1 MTINLTELATQMGV
15 MLLIVAAGY
24 LARRFSW
31 LDPAAD
37 GAFSQII
44 VRMTAP
50 CLVFYGIVGNREKLL
65 SGSLLQVVLAV
76 AGVVTLAGGLAM
88 LLYRGRHLRPDHRSV
103 LRVAT
108 MFGNVSFLGIPLC
121 YGLFGQD
128 DNDSI
133 DGGLGNDGLDG
144 GLGNDSLD
152 GGAGNDVLSYASG
165 LMYASLYAAAQDA
178 LYWSVG
184 VAMMRGGHGK
194 LDWKRLVNPSLVGIL
209 LAVVLVATGVPVP
222 AFLVKTASTVG
233 AATLPLS
240 LLVVGA
246 GFHGVKLDGRTL
258 AGLLPVAGLKL
269 VLVPT
274 LMVLALSLV
283 PMDPMA
289 RAVLAMEMAMP
300 SGAATVA
307 LARTNGQDWQFAAG
321 AVMLTTLLSA
331 VTVPL
336 TAVILNRI
344 GL

>member
-1 MTINLTELATQMGV
+1 MTVDLSELAAQMGV

-24 LARRFSW
+24 LARRFNW

-50 CLVFYGIVGNREKLL
+50 CLVFYGIIGNREKLL

-76 AGVVTLAGGLAM
+76 AAVVAFAGALS
-88 LLYRGRHLRPDHRSV
+88 LLVYRGRHLKSDHRSV

-128 DNDSI
+128 
-133 DGGLGNDGLDG
+133 
-144 GLGNDSLD
+144 
-152 GGAGNDVLSYASG
+152 G

-178 LYWSVG
+178 LYWSIG
-184 VAMMRGGHGK
+184 VLMMRDGHGRP
-194 LDWKRLVNPSLVGIL
+194 DWKKLFNPSLIGIL
-209 LAVVLVATGVPVP
+209 LAALLVATGVPVP
-222 AFLVKTASTVG
+222 VFVVKAANTVG

-246 GFHGVKLDGRTL
+246 GFHGVPLNRKTL
-258 AGLLPVAGLKL
+258 VGLLPVAGLKL
-269 VLVPT
+269 FLIPAV
-274 LMVLALSLV
+274 MVVGLSFV
-283 PMDPMA
+283 PMDPVA
-289 RAVLAMEMAMP
+289 RAVLAIEISMP
-300 SGAATVA
+300 SAAATVA

-336 TAVILNRI
+336 SALILNRM
-344 GL
+344 GM

>member
-128 DNDSI
+128 
-133 DGGLGNDGLDG
+133 
-144 GLGNDSLD
+144 
-152 GGAGNDVLSYASG
+152 G

-246 GFHGVKLDGRTL
+246 GFHGVKLDGMTL

-300 SGAATVA
+300 SAAATVA

>member
-1 MTINLTELATQMGV
+1 MTVDLSELAAQMGV

-24 LARRFSW
+24 LARRFNW

-50 CLVFYGIVGNREKLL
+50 CLVFYGIIGNREKLL

-76 AGVVTLAGGLAM
+76 AAVVAFAGALS
-88 LLYRGRHLRPDHRSV
+88 LLVYRGRHLKSDHRSV

-128 DNDSI
+128 
-133 DGGLGNDGLDG
+133 
-144 GLGNDSLD
+144 
-152 GGAGNDVLSYASG
+152 G

-178 LYWSVG
+178 LYWSIG
-184 VAMMRGGHGK
+184 VLMMRDGHGRP
-194 LDWKRLVNPSLVGIL
+194 DWKKLLNPSLIGIL
-209 LAVVLVATGVPVP
+209 LAALLVATGVPVP
-222 AFLVKTASTVG
+222 VFVVKAANTVG

-246 GFHGVKLDGRTL
+246 GFHGVPLNRKTL
-258 AGLLPVAGLKL
+258 VGLLPVAGLKL
-269 VLVPT
+269 FLIPAV
-274 LMVLALSLV
+274 MVVGLSFV
-283 PMDPMA
+283 PMDPVA
-289 RAVLAMEMAMP
+289 RAVLAMEISMP
-300 SGAATVA
+300 SAAATVA

-336 TAVILNRI
+336 SALILNRM
-344 GL
+344 GM

>member
-1 MTINLTELATQMGV
+1 MTIHLAELAAQMGV

-24 LARRFSW
+24 LSRRYRW

-50 CLVFYGIVGNREKLL
+50 CLVFYGIIGNREKLL

-76 AGVVTLAGGLAM
+76 AGVVALAGGLSV
-88 LLYRGRHLRPDHRSV
+88 LLFRGRHLRADHRTV

-121 YGLFGQD
+121 YGLFGQE
-128 DNDSI
+128 
-133 DGGLGNDGLDG
+133 
-144 GLGNDSLD
+144 
-152 GGAGNDVLSYASG
+152 G
-165 LMYASLYAAAQDA
+165 LMYASLYAAAQDS

-184 VAMMRGGHGK
+184 VAMMGGGQGR
-194 LDWKRLVNPSLVGIL
+194 LDWKRLLNPSLIGIA
-209 LAVVLVATGVPVP
+209 LAALLVATGIHVP
-222 AFLVKTASTVG
+222 AFIVKTASTVG

-258 AGLLPVAGLKL
+258 SGLLPVAGLKL
-269 VLVPT
+269 VFVPAV
-274 LMVLALSLV
+274 MVLALSLV
-283 PMDPMA
+283 PMDPVA

-300 SGAATVA
+300 SAAATVA

-331 VTVPL
+331 ATVPL
-336 TAVILNRI
+336 MALMLNRI
-344 GL
+344 GM

>member
-1 MTINLTELATQMGV
+1 MTINLSELATQMGV

-24 LARRFSW
+24 LSRRFRW
-31 LDPAAD
+31 LEPAAD
-37 GAFSQII
+37 SAFSQII

-50 CLVFYGIVGNREKLL
+50 CLVFYGIIGNREKLL

-76 AGVVTLAGGLAM
+76 AGVVTLAGGLAV
-88 LLYRGRHLRPDHRSV
+88 LLFRGRHLRPDHRSV

-128 DNDSI
+128 
-133 DGGLGNDGLDG
+133 
-144 GLGNDSLD
+144 
-152 GGAGNDVLSYASG
+152 G

-184 VAMMRGGHGK
+184 VAMMRGGHGR
-194 LDWKRLVNPSLVGIL
+194 LEWKRLVNPSLVGIV
-209 LAVVLVATGVPVP
+209 LAALLVATGVPVP

-246 GFHGVKLDGRTL
+246 GFHGVKLDGKTL

-269 VLVPT
+269 VFVPAV
-274 LMVLALSLV
+274 MVLVLSLV

-289 RAVLAMEMAMP
+289 RAVLAMEMSMP
-300 SGAATVA
+300 SAAATVA
-307 LARTNGQDWQFAAG
+307 LARTNDQDWQFAAG